1 MARRKDSKKSKNSLS
16 NKQKL
21 VMLVVTLLLIGG
33 TIAIIIIYNSPCS
46 SSDDFG
52 NITSDSDR
60 LSKSCQQCIVNKC
73 KDNQSKFRKVKKI
86 NDKINEAIEYS
97 KCACEKCNCH
107 KELCEYSKLSKPE
120 IVKKIKKN
128 PSKYTKMLKPLL

>member
-1 MARRKDSKKSKNSLS
+1 MARRKGSKKSKNSLS

-33 TIAIIIIYNSPCS
+33 TIAIIIIYDSPCS
-46 SSDDFG
+46 SSDNFG
-52 NITSDSDR
+52 NTTSDSDR

-107 KELCEYSKLSKPE
+107 KELCEYSKLSKSE

-128 PSKYTKMLKPLL
+128 PSKYTKILKPLL